1 MRDNRLSPDQ
11 RHLHAY
17 WRQPMPDGQR
27 LTLDLLYKEGLVD
40 DRMIQR
46 WGVSATYD
54 WPRFLLRVAYD
65 PKANFGRD
73 NLWRFSVGA
82 RF

>member
-1 MRDNRLSPDQ
+1 VRDNRLSPDQ

-46 WGVSATYD
+46 WGASATYD